1 MWYRGYC
8 EDGYEANKSGS
19 KSVDSSGWVPGHESA
34 WQSNPLGSGN
44 SISRGHRSSSV
55 SDSCDTGIGTYCS
68 DSVEDDFSSST
79 MPSPSQPLSRNHL
92 GKDDDG
98 IPIVHVMPSPS
109 SSPYTSFRMPASPS
123 STSRWSRSCQLLTP
137 AMSPLGAPSCL
148 DMKDHQPIRRSS
160 SLNKLS
166 SGADKSFNRTSGSQ
180 YNPDGQ
186 GSLDRSLRYG
196 YRKEPLGS
204 NLDLYLPL
212 SSSLLCYSLLQRS
225 PGSGPCYR
233 YNHGSR
239 STGLETDLSPSSALS
254 SPVKHNSLDM
264 NCNALSD
271 AQPPRGAGQ
280 VYSPSLSKKTDS
292 PLGHQTDRGSPIQT
306 AIRTQMW
313 LTEQMEYRPKVEC
326 GIKLDQISPS
336 AATEGCGADRLSAWQ
351 QGQQQKPGLNQMLM
365 GTSLSVNTL
374 VKVKEGLLGQRELE
388 IDRQKQQ
395 ILQLHARI
403 RENELRAQQVLQS
416 QRGWLDDPHILS
428 TKESANKTPS
438 KHPSDEDLGRKLAVA
453 ELEVLHMNEFFKQTT
468 QKYAEDIRKLEEK
481 IKTRDRYISSLKKK
495 CQRESEQN
503 QEKQQRIE
511 TLEKYLS
518 DLPTLDEVQ
527 AQSWQQEEVQKKAKD
542 LDITVSRLQKSI
554 QDGCALM
561 MEKNIKIEIQ
571 AKREKELIASVHSL
585 QKKVQ
590 QCLDDGVRSP
600 MQDLKQLEVENAKLL
615 EQQDHSSKLIEH
627 QREQIERLTS
637 QLTQW
642 QADDGLL
649 HPLTHVEIPQVG
661 QLLKEMSLCLLD
673 LQALCS
679 ILAQRAQG
687 KEPNLSLLLGMKSL
701 SVSVEETD
709 CRLKVQE
716 ELRFKL
722 LEVSELRRDIDKLRK
737 SISDCYAQCMGDS
750 CVSQ

>member
-1 MWYRGYC
+1 MHVVILMMMSDMIFKNSHW
-8 EDGYEANKSGS
+8 SLL
-19 KSVDSSGWVPGHESA
+19 SVF
-34 WQSNPLGSGN
+34 LL
-44 SISRGHRSSSV
+44 
-55 SDSCDTGIGTYCS
+55 T
-68 DSVEDDFSSST
+68 DDFSSST

-109 SSPYTSFRMPASPS
+109 SSSYTSFRMPASPS

-336 AATEGCGADRLSAWQ
+336 AATEGCGAERLSAWQ
-351 QGQQQKPGLNQMLM
+351 QGQQQKPGLNQVR
-365 GTSLSVNTL
+365 G
-374 VKVKEGLLGQRELE
+374 
-388 IDRQKQQ
+388 
-395 ILQLHARI
+395 
-403 RENELRAQQVLQS
+403 VL
-416 QRGWLDDPHILS
+416 
-428 TKESANKTPS
+428 
-438 KHPSDEDLGRKLAVA
+438 
-453 ELEVLHMNEFFKQTT
+453 
-468 QKYAEDIRKLEEK
+468 
-481 IKTRDRYISSLKKK
+481 
-495 CQRESEQN
+495 
-503 QEKQQRIE
+503 
-511 TLEKYLS
+511 
-518 DLPTLDEVQ
+518 
-527 AQSWQQEEVQKKAKD
+527 
-542 LDITVSRLQKSI
+542 
-554 QDGCALM
+554 
-561 MEKNIKIEIQ
+561 
-571 AKREKELIASVHSL
+571 
-585 QKKVQ
+585 
-590 QCLDDGVRSP
+590 
-600 MQDLKQLEVENAKLL
+600 
-615 EQQDHSSKLIEH
+615 
-627 QREQIERLTS
+627 
-637 QLTQW
+637 
-642 QADDGLL
+642 
-649 HPLTHVEIPQVG
+649 
-661 QLLKEMSLCLLD
+661 
-673 LQALCS
+673 
-679 ILAQRAQG
+679 
-687 KEPNLSLLLGMKSL
+687 
-701 SVSVEETD
+701 
-709 CRLKVQE
+709 
-716 ELRFKL
+716 
-722 LEVSELRRDIDKLRK
+722 
-737 SISDCYAQCMGDS
+737 
-750 CVSQ
+750 